1 MGALG
6 GGGGGGNS
14 FFGAV
19 AFLASNGGG
28 GGGAAKSFFTAC
40 LGGGGGAGNSFVTAL
55 FGGGG
60 GGGVGAFLSPS
71 LTICGGVNLVT
82 SAELVFFLGVLLTV
96 TGMASGPFSTLGLED
111 WALEKS
117 PIPNRQTVV
126 SARRR
131 FMAFFY
137 IETPN
142 VINSIKPVSKLA
154 KIGSIGF

>member
-1 MGALG
+1 LGALG

-14 FFGAV
+14 FLGAV
-19 AFLASNGGG
+19 AFLASMGG
-28 GGGAAKSFFTAC
+28 GGGAGKSFFTAC
-40 LGGGGGAGNSFVTAL
+40 LGGVGGIGKSFFSAC

-60 GGGVGAFLSPS
+60 GGGGGAFLSPS

-82 SAELVFFLGVLLTV
+82 STSCFFFLGVLLTV
-96 TGMASGPFSTLGLED
+96 TGMASGPFSTLGLD
-111 WALEKS
+111 VWALEKS
-117 PIPNRQTVV
+117 PIPNRQTAVR
-126 SARRR
+126 ARRR

>member
-1 MGALG
+1 LGALG

-14 FFGAV
+14 FLGAV
-19 AFLASNGGG
+19 AFLASIGGG

-40 LGGGGGAGNSFVTAL
+40 LGGGGGNSFLGAVVFLASI
-55 FGGGG
+55 GGGG
-60 GGGVGAFLSPS
+60 GGG
-71 LTICGGVNLVT
+71 N
-82 SAELVFFLGVLLTV
+82 FFLGVLLTV

-111 WALEKS
+111 CALEKS
-117 PIPNRQTVV
+117 PIPNRQTAV

-154 KIGSIGF
+154 KIG